1 MNDMIKDALVIV
13 DMQGYFSTAK
23 DKATIKN
30 VKSLI
35 REFREKNLPIIVLEY
50 YYPTENLGHTLPCLT
65 KLLDDYYFTRYVR
78 KSDDDGGREVIKCLR
93 DNGWEIKN
101 FTVCGVNLG
110 ACVRETVWTLT
121 YTYHKHIKVVKKA
134 CNGFSSRRDAF
145 NRNKDFYTNTPNL
158 AVV

>member
-1 MNDMIKDALVIV
+1 MYFNEALIIV
-13 DMQGYFSTAK
+13 DMQNYFRTARNKST
-23 DKATIKN
+23 ISN
-30 VKSLI
+30 VKKLI
-35 REFREKNLPIIVLEY
+35 AEFIERRRPIIVLEY
-50 YYPTENLGHTLPCLT
+50 HFDDKNIGHTLPCLT
-65 KLLDDYYFTRYVR
+65 KILDDYSGTRYVR